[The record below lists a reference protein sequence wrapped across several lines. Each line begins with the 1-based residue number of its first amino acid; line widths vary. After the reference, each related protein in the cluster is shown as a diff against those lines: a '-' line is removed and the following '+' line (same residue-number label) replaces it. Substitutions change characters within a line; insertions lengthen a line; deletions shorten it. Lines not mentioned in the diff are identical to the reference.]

1 MPWEPAGHRILVKAD
16 DPPEKIGSLYV
27 PNWVKENRIIENIKG
42 TVVAVGMNAW
52 KAFDEGEP
60 WALVGDR
67 VCFAKYGGFVIEDE
81 KTGENFRLLNDED
94 VVAIWRSEQ

>member
-1 MPWEPAGHRILVKAD
+1 MIVPCGHRCLVKVD
-16 DPPEKIGSLYV
+16 EVEEVTKGG
-27 PNWVKENRIIENIKG
+27 IILAQTTRDSQQLAGIFG
-42 TVVAVGMNAW
+42 TVVAIGPNAW